1 MSVLDPRELQAS
13 PLADLHALASEL
25 GLEGFRRLRKDD
37 LIKQIVEAQGGTYEA
52 PAEPEPEPEPEEPEV
67 ALAEEAAPEP
77 EEAAEEFHSPAATED
92 TEEGLHEGSAAEFP
106 RDYQESMPN
115 WEKKDGADE
124 GAEER
129 EEDMRAGILDVLPNG
144 SG

>member
-1 MSVLDPRELQAS
+1 MLMSVLDPRELQAS

-25 GLEGFRRLRKDD
+25 GLEGCRRLRKDD

-52 PAEPEPEPEPEEPEV
+52 PAPAEPEPEPEEPEG

-77 EEAAEEFHSPAATED
+77 EEAAEELPSPGSTED
-92 TEEGLHEGSAAEFP
+92 NEEHLHERSPAEFP

-115 WEKKDGADE
+115 WEKKD
-124 GAEER
+124 
-129 EEDMRAGILDVLPNG
+129 
-144 SG
+144 